1 MDIEQ
6 RLADLE
12 VRLAFSE
19 DTIEQLST
27 VIGRQDAEIR
37 QLTRLLERF
46 SDQVSNLSHQVAPD
60 LTDNPP
66 PHY

>member
-6 RLADLE
+6 RFADLE

-19 DTIEQLST
+19 DTIEQLNA

-37 QLTRLLERF
+37 QLKRLLEKF
-46 SDQVSNLSHQVAPD
+46 SDQVSGLTQQIAPEI
-60 LTDNPP
+60 TDSPP

>member
-6 RLADLE
+6 RFANLE
-12 VRLAFSE
+12 MRLAFNE
-19 DTIEQLST
+19 DTIEQLNA

-37 QLTRLLERF
+37 QLKRLLEKF
-46 SDQVSNLSHQVAPD
+46 SDQMTGLAQQVAPEV
-60 LTDNPP
+60 TDAPP

>member
-1 MDIEQ
+1 VDIEQ

-46 SDQVSNLSHQVAPD
+46 SDQVSGLSHQVAPD
-60 LTDNPP
+60 LTDTPP